1 MRTIDLNTWETIKLI
16 PEIWKPHGYIKPEE
30 KDLGVLIIG
39 QQVILPKFFV
49 ERNKE
54 YLRLYA
60 QTSHL
65 CEPIETYQGHP
76 LTKFETNIS
85 PRDEQVIIM
94 ETIENKVSQNL
105 PVYGQVVA
113 TPGFGKEQ
121 CYSEPVLTPN
131 GWTTMGELKIGSNV
145 VGKDG
150 KPTKVTHIHEHGQ
163 KDVYKIS
170 FQDGTYTRCGLDHLW
185 YVKNRNKLKN
195 KNKGWETVDTCTL
208 LKNFKSGKHNIFQQY
223 RYEVPLCESIK
234 YNNSTE
240 LKISSYAMGLI
251 LSNGDLSQ
259 LNIAGN
265 SIITYADNKTTIHKL
280 INELLKVDPDLTYNQ
295 HGVNYSIKSHI
306 IRDIMISYKLA
317 GLKSV
322 EKFIPDDYLTHD
334 TRDDLLK
341 AFLETDSF
349 SHTKFSKMIYSSS
362 KIMIRQLYE
371 LCQSLGIY
379 TNKIQTNLE
388 PKFTSGEQRVDQMA
402 YQFLININP
411 KKNTKTIVNVE
422 LLDYQ
427 ENSRCITVDA
437 KDHLYITRD
446 FTVTHNSIIA
456 IKACEILKQKTLII
470 VPNDILNEQFIGSIV
485 EFSNL
490 EKEDIG
496 LLQGSDLDHILKQGH
511 FDKDIV
517 IAKIQSLYSQ
527 FKKYTI
533 ESLRELYKVFGLVI
547 YDEAH
552 VGTASDGYS
561 LTVNMFKTNNIISM
575 TATPFRNGIN
585 DFIFQNMTGGIL
597 YESTHQNLVP
607 DIMMHCFQ
615 TVLSTSEIQKL
626 QYFMGDYTMFMT
638 VLNSILFNKDEYF
651 DWIAQWVQ
659 YRYHEGHSIAVL
671 FSTNAMVGKLHDKLV
686 ALGLPAGKITG
697 KTDKKG
703 KKVIEYITYDDVTLI
718 YDETIKRN
726 PRKKKVVEIK
736 LLKGFD
742 DKYQVT
748 SSTRKLITDSFPEI
762 TIKQTLPELSER
774 DQVKEL
780 PILVSN
786 FKFLSAGYDKSEL
799 SCVIFGSLV
808 IGKIP
813 VNQTLGRIARVN
825 KNKRQDIVAHFM
837 VPDIYDKLFPD
848 NIFTLVN
855 NIKKRY
861 PSNFRYE
868 GFDWERK
875 KKK

>member
-1 MRTIDLNTWETIKLI
+1 MKTIDLNTWETIKLI
-16 PEIWKPHGYIKPEE
+16 PEIWKPYGYIKPEE

-39 QQVILPKFFV
+39 QHIILPKFFV

-54 YLRLYA
+54 HLRLYT

-65 CEPIETYQGHP
+65 CEPIENHVGLP
-76 LTKFETNIS
+76 INKFETNIS
-85 PRDEQVIIM
+85 PRDEQVIILD
-94 ETIENKVSQNL
+94 TIADKVSQNL

-113 TPGFGKEQ
+113 TPGFGK
-121 CYSEPVLTPN
+121 
-131 GWTTMGELKIGSNV
+131 
-145 VGKDG
+145 
-150 KPTKVTHIHEHGQ
+150 
-163 KDVYKIS
+163 
-170 FQDGTYTRCGLDHLW
+170 
-185 YVKNRNKLKN
+185 
-195 KNKGWETVDTCTL
+195 
-208 LKNFKSGKHNIFQQY
+208 
-223 RYEVPLCESIK
+223 
-234 YNNSTE
+234 
-240 LKISSYAMGLI
+240 
-251 LSNGDLSQ
+251 
-259 LNIAGN
+259 
-265 SIITYADNKTTIHKL
+265 
-280 INELLKVDPDLTYNQ
+280 
-295 HGVNYSIKSHI
+295 
-306 IRDIMISYKLA
+306 
-317 GLKSV
+317 SV
-322 EKFIPDDYLTHD
+322 
-334 TRDDLLK
+334 
-341 AFLETDSF
+341 
-349 SHTKFSKMIYSSS
+349 
-362 KIMIRQLYE
+362 
-371 LCQSLGIY
+371 
-379 TNKIQTNLE
+379 
-388 PKFTSGEQRVDQMA
+388 
-402 YQFLININP
+402 
-411 KKNTKTIVNVE
+411 
-422 LLDYQ
+422 
-427 ENSRCITVDA
+427 
-437 KDHLYITRD
+437 
-446 FTVTHNSIIA
+446 IA
-456 IKACEILKQKTLII
+456 IKACEIVKQKTLII

-496 LLQGSDLDHILKQGH
+496 LLQGSDLDHILKHGH
-511 FDKDIV
+511 FEKDIV
-517 IAKIQSLYSQ
+517 IAKIQSLYGQ

-585 DFIFQNMTGGIL
+585 DFIFQNMTGGVL

-607 DIMMHCFQ
+607 DIILHCFQ
-615 TVLSTSEIQKL
+615 TILSTSEIQKL
-626 QYFMGDYTMFMT
+626 QYFMSDYTMFMS
-638 VLNSILFNKDEYF
+638 VLNSILFNKDDYF
-651 DWIAQWVQ
+651 DWIVQWVQ
-659 YRYHEGHSIAVL
+659 YRYNEGHSIAVL

-703 KKVIEYITYDDVTLI
+703 KKAIDYITYDDVTLI

-736 LLKGFD
+736 LLKGSD
-742 DKYQVT
+742 NKYQVT

-837 VPDIYDKLFPD
+837 VPDIYDKLFP
-848 NIFTLVN
+848 NNVFTLVN